1 MTSPAGPL
9 AAAFADLP
17 HRLAAHIGLSAAAL
31 ALAIAVAVPLVLLA
45 RRRPRLRG
53 AVLGLAGLVQTIP
66 ALALLALFYPALL
79 ALRDVAGARVPVL
92 GFLPALLA
100 LALYALLPLL
110 RGGIGGL
117 ASVDPAVTEAAD
129 GIGMTPRQR
138 LLSVELPLAA
148 PVIVGG
154 VRTAAVW
161 TIGAATLATAVGAT
175 TLGDFIFAGL
185 QTENWVAVLVGCGAA
200 AGLAV
205 AVDAAL
211 GLVEAGLARG
221 SRPRL
226 IAGAAVLAI
235 IAALALVP
243 GGSRT
248 GAAVVVGAKNFSEQY
263 ILADLIADR
272 LAPRPVS
279 LRTGLGS
286 AVAFRALAA
295 GDLDT
300 YVDYAGTLWTG
311 VLGESR
317 RLPRPALLAAL
328 TRELGARFGVGVV
341 GPLGFENAYVLAV
354 RRDTAAKYR
363 LVTIADLARVAPELT
378 LGSDIEFLSRPEW
391 ASLAAAYALR
401 FKASRSFEPT
411 FMYRAL
417 ASGAVDVISAFSSD
431 GRIAAQDLVVL
442 RDPAGAIPAY
452 DALLLVSPRRARDH
466 SLDATLRPLVGSI
479 DVAAMRRANLLVDRA
494 SDKLS
499 PAAAAR
505 TLERGCR
512 NDAVECRAA
521 GAEPAPGDDLRR
533 REGDRPA
540 GDRTR
545 RDAARAQAAGI
556 PRQEPPRAGSRA

>member
-1 MTSPAGPL
+1 MSPL
-9 AAAFADLP
+9 AAALAELP
-17 HRLAAHIGLSAAAL
+17 YRLAAHVALSAAAL
-31 ALAIAVAVPLVLLA
+31 ALALLVTVPLVLA
-45 RRRPRLRG
+45 SRRSRG
-53 AVLGLAGLVQTIP
+53 VQAALLGAAGLVQTIP

-79 ALRDVAGARVPVL
+79 ALRGLAGVELPVL
-92 GFLPALLA
+92 GFVPALLA

-117 ASVDPAVTEAAD
+117 ASVDPAVVEAAD

-138 LLSVELPLAA
+138 LLAVELPLAA

-200 AGLAV
+200 AALAV

-221 SRPRL
+221 SRLRL
-226 IAGAAVLAI
+226 AAGAAVLAA
-235 IAALALVP
+235 IAAAALLPGALAP
-243 GGSRT
+243 
-248 GAAVVVGAKNFSEQY
+248 AAGTARPVVVGAKNFSEQY
-263 ILADLIADR
+263 ILGELIAAR
-272 LAPRPVS
+272 LAPRPVT

-311 VLGESR
+311 VLGETR

-328 TRELGARFGVGVV
+328 TRELTARFGVGVV

-354 RRDTAAKYR
+354 RRDTAAKYH
-363 LVTIADLARVAPELT
+363 LATIADLARAAPGLV

-391 ASLAAAYALR
+391 AALDSAYHLR
-401 FKASRSFEPT
+401 FKASRRYEPT

-417 ASGAVDVISAFSSD
+417 ASGEVDVISAFSSD

-442 RDPAGAIPAY
+442 ADPAGAIPSY
-452 DALLLVSPRRARDH
+452 DALLLVSPARARDH
-466 SLDATLRPLVGSI
+466 GLDAALRPLVGRI
-479 DVAAMRRANLLVDRA
+479 GIAAMRQANWRVDRER
-494 SDKLS
+494 DKVS
-499 PAAAAR
+499 P
-505 TLERGCR
+505 T
-512 NDAVECRAA
+512 
-521 GAEPAPGDDLRR
+521 
-533 REGDRPA
+533 
-540 GDRTR
+540 
-545 RDAARAQAAGI
+545 DAARRLDGEL
-556 PRQEPPRAGSRA
+556 PK